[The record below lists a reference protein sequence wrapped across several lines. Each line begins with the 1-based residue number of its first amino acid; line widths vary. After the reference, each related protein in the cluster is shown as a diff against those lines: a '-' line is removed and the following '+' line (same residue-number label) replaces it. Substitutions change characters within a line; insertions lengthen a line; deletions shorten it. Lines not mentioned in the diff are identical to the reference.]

1 MYKKVLFRNIIL
13 LIKKFIKQQN
23 KNHRIQKFNKIS
35 SLNDEIPCL

>member
-23 KNHRIQKFNKIS
+23 KNYRIQKFNKIS